1 MAIPCQWLDVK
12 QVFICSEVQRVADQM
27 TEDNEEI
34 KESIRAVQEQ
44 FAEAKFEAE
53 KQADEIVTAFCE
65 GQRKH
70 FQHLISFRKPNL
82 GKGNILAM
90 FRMSVLHFT
99 EYHLSKIQ
107 DRFTSPHS
115 DTVCPTFNTM

>member
-1 MAIPCQWLDVK
+1 MRKIY
-12 QVFICSEVQRVADQM
+12 FISSEVQRAANQM
-27 TEDNEEI
+27 TEDTDEI

-44 FAEAKFEAE
+44 FAEAKLEAE

-82 GKGNILAM
+82 GKNNKLICDLKNM
-90 FRMSVLHFT
+90 TEKWFNRVLH
-99 EYHLSKIQ
+99 LS
-107 DRFTSPHS
+107 
-115 DTVCPTFNTM
+115 